1 MSPLDHHPIY
11 FFFYFLSMFLVNKIT
26 CHRSTFI

>member
-1 MSPLDHHPIY
+1 MGRGVYFI